1 MSDERAEGRI
11 DVAIK
16 RLDRAVTLLD
26 QRIARRVGEAQAHS
40 GSMSDTDRARLA
52 AELDAAH
59 SRERALEEAGAEASA
74 ALANA
79 IAELRAVLDQQKEG

>member
-26 QRIARRVGEAQAHS
+26 QRIARRVAEAEARS

-52 AELDAAH
+52 TELDAAH
-59 SRERALEEAGAEASA
+59 SRERALESAGAEASA